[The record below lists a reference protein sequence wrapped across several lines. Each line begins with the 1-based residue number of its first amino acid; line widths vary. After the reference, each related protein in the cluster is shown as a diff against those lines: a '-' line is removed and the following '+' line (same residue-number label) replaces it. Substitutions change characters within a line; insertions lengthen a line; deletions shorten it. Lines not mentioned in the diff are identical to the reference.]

1 MRGGGG
7 SHLGLG
13 IPAAI
18 MRAGLGAAATAC
30 VVLSAW
36 AEESPATRS
45 GWEAGVQLSRYR
57 YEEPGTMWLEGTRLG
72 ASGAYTAVTPRRTF
86 ARLEG
91 RLSYGQLEYQGSGTL
106 TNIPDYILEVRLL
119 AGRDYPAGSL
129 VWSPYVGGGYR
140 HLYNDLRGVTS
151 TGAIGYRRESNY
163 FYLPLGVTMRTPLRE
178 GWVLAP
184 QLEYDVF
191 VRGAQRSYLS
201 DTGLGI
207 GDASN
212 QQNSGYGYRVQVMFE
227 GPRWTISP
235 WMHYWKV
242 KDSEVQSVGLG
253 IVVYEPENWT
263 REAGI
268 ELRYRF

>member
-7 SHLGLG
+7 SHLGVD
-13 IPAAI
+13 IPAAFT
-18 MRAGLGAAATAC
+18 RTGACAVALAC
-30 VVLSAW
+30 VALPAW
-36 AEESPATRS
+36 AEESLATRS
-45 GWEAGVQLSRYR
+45 GWEAGVQLSRYH

-91 RLSYGQLEYQGSGTL
+91 RLSYGKLDYHGSGVL
-106 TNIPDYILEVRLL
+106 TNAPDYIVEVRAL
-119 AGRDYPAGSL
+119 AGRDYAAGSAF
-129 VWSPYVGGGYR
+129 WSPYAGAGFRY
-140 HLYNDLRGVTS
+140 LYNDLRGVTS

-163 FYLPLGVTMRTPLRE
+163 FYVPVGVTLRVPLRE

-184 QLEYDVF
+184 QIEYDVF
-191 VRGAQRSYLS
+191 VRGVQRSYLS
-201 DTGLGI
+201 DTGLGL

-212 QQNSGYGYRVQVMFE
+212 QQDSGSGYRVQLMFE
-227 GPRWTISP
+227 GARWAISP

-242 KDSEVQSVGLG
+242 KDSDLQPVGLG
-253 IVVYEPENWT
+253 VVVYEPANWT
-263 REAGI
+263 REAGL